1 MKQIKLNK
9 KTIIIALILIIL
21 IQTMAY
27 AIVASNKHYIHMD
40 EGYSYGLI
48 NYDKLDISWNEGFY
62 NIWHDSQYY
71 TDYLIINEEEK
82 MDWTPVYEQQKND
95 VHPPFYY
102 FLLRI
107 ANSFSIGHFSIWP
120 GIILN
125 MIIHIGI
132 TIFTYLISSKLFKNK
147 VYGLITAL
155 VGGLTVATFAM
166 VLYTRMYALAALMVL
181 ATTYVHM
188 INLEKDKLTIKN
200 LVPIGICAILGSLT
214 QYYYLIYLGIM
225 YLVYLIRYII
235 KKQYKNSIRYTI
247 AMLVSAGISLL
258 IFPYSIAHIFI
269 GYRGQGMFSNLT
281 NPTFAWEGIGKYSGI
296 TIMDA
301 FNGFLIVMFI
311 ITLAILIYEY
321 IKKREIKIRLTN
333 KELGLILLPTLAYF
347 LVIAMGTPYK
357 EIRYLIPI
365 IPILFIIG
373 SYGFKIVLEKVFNK
387 SKTNIVMA
395 LSAFIIIISP
405 VVFNLNITYQYSDM
419 KDIVNEMEEMHAT
432 PALFVFNTSC
442 NRFMDDIYLFT
453 KLDKSYIMDSEFANK
468 DKIKETLEQVDITK
482 GLILFINANLENDDY
497 INMII
502 EGTQLNTCE
511 YMKRLNACDVYYLY

>member
-1 MKQIKLNK
+1 MEKIKLNK

-21 IQTMAY
+21 IQTIVY

-48 NYDKLDISWNEGFY
+48 NYDKLDLSWDEEFY

-71 TDYLIINEEEK
+71 KDYLIVSEEEK
-82 MDWTPVYEQQKND
+82 LDWTPVYEQQKND

-107 ANSFSIGHFSIWP
+107 ANSFSIGEFSIWP

-147 VYGLITAL
+147 TYGLIMAL
-155 VGGLTVATFAM
+155 IGGLTVATFEM
-166 VLYTRMYALAALMVL
+166 VLLTRMYALAALLVL

-188 INLEKDKLTIKN
+188 ISMEKDKLEIKS
-200 LVPIGICAILGSLT
+200 LILLGICAVLGSLT

-225 YLVYLIRYII
+225 YLAYLIRYII
-235 KKQYKNSIRYTI
+235 KKQNKNAIRYTI
-247 AMLVSAGISLL
+247 TMLISAVISLL
-258 IFPYSIAHIFI
+258 IFPYSFTQIFM

-281 NPTFAWEGIGKYSGI
+281 NPTFAWEGIGKYSGM
-296 TIMDA
+296 TIMNV
-301 FNGFLIVMFI
+301 FNGFLIVIFI
-311 ITLAILIYEY
+311 MTIAILIYEY
-321 IKKREIKIRLTN
+321 IKKKEIKIKVTN
-333 KELGLILLPTLAYF
+333 EQIGFILWPTFAYF
-347 LVIAMGTPYK
+347 IIIAMGTPYK

-365 IPILFIIG
+365 VPMLFIIG
-373 SYGFKIVLEKVFNK
+373 SYGFKILLEKVFDKN
-387 SKTNIVMA
+387 KTNIIMA
-395 LSAFIIIISP
+395 VSAFIIVISP
-405 VVFNLNITYQYSDM
+405 IVFNLNITYQYPDM
-419 KDIVNEMEEMHAT
+419 KETVSKMEEMHDI
-432 PALFVFNTSC
+432 PALYIFNISC

-453 KLDKSYIMDSEFANK
+453 KLDKSYIMDSNFANK
-468 DKIKETLEQVDITK
+468 EKIMQTLEEVNIEK

-497 INMII
+497 INII
-502 EGTQLNTCE
+502 INETKLNKCE
-511 YMKRLNACDVYYLY
+511 YVKRLNACDLYYLY